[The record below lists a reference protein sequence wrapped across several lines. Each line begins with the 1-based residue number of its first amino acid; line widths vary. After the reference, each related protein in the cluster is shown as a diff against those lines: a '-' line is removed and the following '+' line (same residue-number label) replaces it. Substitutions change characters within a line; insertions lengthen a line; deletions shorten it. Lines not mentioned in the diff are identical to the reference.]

1 MARLNLT
8 YLTGLVLQAIEHGH
22 RYGFDIM
29 DASGLPDGTVY
40 PALRRLE
47 AAGYLSSEWEE
58 EAKASAEKRPQRR
71 NYELTPEGVA
81 LLKKARE
88 RFRGLVLAPA
98 PDSAMPDPERA

>member
-8 YLTGLVLQAIEHGH
+8 YLTGLVLQAIEQGH

-58 EAKASAEKRPQRR
+58 EAEASAEKRPQRR
-71 NYELTPEGVA
+71 NYELTPEGVS
-81 LLKKARE
+81 LLQKARE
-88 RFRGLVLAPA
+88 RFRGLALAPA
-98 PDSAMPDPERA
+98 PDSAMRDPETA